1 MLGPNFACRASVAV
15 STIGP
20 CCFSTNKTSLVTGI
34 GTTKA
39 NRIRWDSEGAG
50 NGSSAKWEDHL
61 ARGVQSRAYHKH
73 AVDPERAERADNP
86 GFRFLEQLGAVW
98 IRA

>member
-39 NRIRWDSEGAG
+39 NRIRSTRSG
-50 NGSSAKWEDHL
+50 L
-61 ARGVQSRAYHKH
+61 
-73 AVDPERAERADNP
+73 
-86 GFRFLEQLGAVW
+86 
-98 IRA
+98 